1 MSAFQGFNRRL
12 NLAESISDRA
22 ILNNLGTE
30 PIADDIVKF
39 LNNLRNK
46 SFLEVQSSNITGS
59 VISFVGEREF
69 VFTNGTELRIDNV
82 VRYVGNSNGINQFS
96 IYSDINLTQL
106 IANPPTG
113 LYIRSDAVLF
123 DDILKLVP
131 FRDVVV
137 EDIAISVFSTTGDS
151 NDQGFYNSIINV
163 YSNVR
168 GVSTLASYMSGI
180 ESGIDFFNFR
190 KSATIGNISDFE
202 SDNKVLLGGNLI
214 VLDPA
219 GVNNDTISSESGIFI
234 LDIVTGNA
242 TRIFSSNDNVWNDD
256 GSNLVGDT
264 REIVIGNLVLD
275 EGARLLRK
283 AGSPPI
289 TTETQVITT
298 FTHFNTIIVN
308 GEEYQLCLK

>member
-1 MSAFQGFNRRL
+1 MSAFQGFDRRL
-12 NLAESISDRA
+12 NLAESLSDRA

-113 LYIRSDAVLF
+113 LYVRSDAVLF
-123 DDILKLVP
+123 DDVLKLVP

-137 EDIAISVFSTTGDS
+137 EDIAISVFSAENS

-163 YSNVR
+163 YSDIR
-168 GVSTLASYMSGI
+168 GVSDLASYMSRI
-180 ESGIDFFNFR
+180 EGGIDFFNFR
-190 KSATIGNISDFE
+190 KSTTIGNISDFE
-202 SDNKVLLGGNLI
+202 SDNKVLLSGNLI

-219 GVNNDTISSESGIFI
+219 GVNDNTISSESGIFI
-234 LDIVTGNA
+234 LDITTGNA

-256 GSNLVGDT
+256 GTNLVGDT

-275 EGARLLRK
+275 EGTRLLRK